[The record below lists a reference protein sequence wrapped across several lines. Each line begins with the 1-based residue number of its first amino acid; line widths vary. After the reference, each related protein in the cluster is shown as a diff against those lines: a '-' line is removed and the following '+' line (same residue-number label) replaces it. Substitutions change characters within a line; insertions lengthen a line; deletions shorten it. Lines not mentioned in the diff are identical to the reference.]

1 MAHMRSMV
9 WGPAEFVGLP
19 PRWLMVE
26 GILAGT
32 LGAGAI
38 VGTTVVGVWTGRSSL
53 ANGEAGLACAVALV
67 LYLLLVRAGRA
78 LVGIVAVIAACLALQ
93 APQAAAGVLLAAE
106 GRVQPVVVTSVE
118 AGRAARDGR
127 DRYLCSVVDP
137 DGAPLTVR
145 IWRGCGRATRPGDAL
160 AVLYDPKGRVA
171 PRGLGVGPTP
181 TGPLRDLAPWFV
193 ALVVGSAVAVV
204 RSFRLSSP
212 PEPASR

>member
-1 MAHMRSMV
+1 MAHVRSMV

-19 PRWLMVE
+19 PRRLLVE
-26 GILAGT
+26 GILAGF
-32 LGAGAI
+32 LAAGAI
-38 VGTTVVGVWTGRSSL
+38 VGTTVAGVWTGRPSL

-93 APQAAAGVLLAAE
+93 APQAAAGVLLSAE

-118 AGRAARDGR
+118 AGRAAGGGR
-127 DRYLCSVVDP
+127 DRYLCSVVDA

-171 PRGLGVGPTP
+171 PRGLGVGTTP
-181 TGPLRDLAPWFV
+181 TGPLRDLAPWV
-193 ALVVGSAVAVV
+193 LALVAGSTVAVV

-212 PEPASR
+212 SESAGR